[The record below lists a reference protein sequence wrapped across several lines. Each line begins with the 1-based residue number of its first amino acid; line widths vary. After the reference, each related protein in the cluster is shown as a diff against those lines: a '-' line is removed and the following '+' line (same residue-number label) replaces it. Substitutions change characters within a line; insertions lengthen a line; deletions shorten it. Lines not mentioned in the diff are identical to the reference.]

1 MGILQNSAAT
11 KPATSSK
18 RKSGI
23 DFSKLQPLK
32 SSSTVK
38 NFTGYRDA
46 NAAKNSVLRNLE
58 KKGKKDDDEMD
69 SEGDED
75 DEVDYEEKMPRDDE
89 ATDNT
94 NGKLLSPE
102 DAARQE
108 NLAEGLKKI
117 NLVCR
122 IVFFDVRFMLIPSPA
137 QAPAL
142 YRASVCAIAIHISVT
157 EISIPNRP

>member
-1 MGILQNSAAT
+1 MGILQSSSTAKTPTA
-11 KPATSSK
+11 SK

-46 NAAKNSVLRNLE
+46 NAAKNSVLRKLE
-58 KKGKKDDDEMD
+58 KKGKPNGEEDDEMD
-69 SEGDED
+69 SEGDD
-75 DEVDYEEKMPRDDE
+75 DDVDYERKMPQDDE
-89 ATDNT
+89 AAEAAEA

-108 NLAEGLKKI
+108 NLAEGVKKI
-117 NLVCR
+117 NLVP
-122 IVFFDVRFMLIPSPA
+122 ILFSEPSLNNLII
-137 QAPAL
+137 
-142 YRASVCAIAIHISVT
+142 R
-157 EISIPNRP
+157 